1 MTRSMDDRHPP
12 ELTARSRA
20 LATGIGSGLGREDG
34 GGLNRVNAIHRLC
47 TR

>member
-1 MTRSMDDRHPP
+1 MTRSIDDRHLP

-20 LATGIGSGLGREDG
+20 LATGIGSALGREDG
-34 GGLNRVNAIHRLC
+34 DGLNQVNAIHRLC